1 MKMKQKYGIV
11 ILSLIGS
18 SFLCAALPDLSY
30 GDDLLGGYDQMA
42 SAFIQDS
49 QDLTLLLS
57 AFSNIV
63 TILNTITQNRQTTF
77 NSYTQ
82 QLQNYQN
89 LLAQEQQNLALLQ
102 AQGLAD
108 QADLQNKIDLANL
121 QGTAQIENLQS
132 SVASLRDAIATLQ
145 QNLTTIAN
153 LTQSRVDSVNNM
165 LSAYDNFEAVR
176 LPFKDQ
182 LDALLQQIR
191 AYIGTTAI
199 TDSLA
204 DSLLQQ

>member
-1 MKMKQKYGIV
+1 MKMKQKYGIA
-11 ILSLIGS
+11 ILSLISS
-18 SFLCAALPDLSY
+18 SFLCAALADLSN

-42 SAFIQDS
+42 SAFTQDS
-49 QDLTLLLS
+49 QDLTDLLS
-57 AFSNIV
+57 HFSNII

-108 QADLQNKIDLANL
+108 QADLQNKIDLANV
-121 QGTAQIENLQS
+121 QGTTQIANLQS
-132 SVASLRDAIATLQ
+132 SITSLKDAIATLQ

-165 LSAYDNFEAVR
+165 LHAYDNFEAVR

-191 AYIGTTAI
+191 AYIGTTAV
-199 TDSLA
+199 A